1 MGLSHAVSWLCPSS
15 KIKWKKYTNICYEIL
30 LQIYSFSTSLSCLFK
45 EKHNIFIKDITTI
58 IKHMV
63 TFREEINVSNV
74 KFNPITKYL
83 QPTPTLQP
91 TPLYRNITQP
101 QLM

>member
-1 MGLSHAVSWLCPSS
+1 
-15 KIKWKKYTNICYEIL
+15 
-30 LQIYSFSTSLSCLFK
+30 
-45 EKHNIFIKDITTI
+45 
-58 IKHMV
+58 MV
-63 TFREEINVSNV
+63 TFREEKNVSNV

>member
-1 MGLSHAVSWLCPSS
+1 M
-15 KIKWKKYTNICYEIL
+15 K
-30 LQIYSFSTSLSCLFK
+30 YSFRYTVLALLSCLFK
-45 EKHNIFIKDITTI
+45 EKHNIFIKDIITI

-63 TFREEINVSNV
+63 TFREEINVSHV
-74 KFNPITKYL
+74 KFNPIMKYL